1 MSSETTAQDKLHKIV
16 EDGMCLGCGLCAALS
31 GESISMGRGTDGD
44 LRPFA
49 SDGFTQ
55 DHMTMIEATCPS
67 LRIEGLPDS
76 IGKAAPHQDVI
87 WGPYHEMSLAY
98 ANDEAC
104 RHQASTAGLLTMM
117 ALYLLDKGLVDGIL
131 HVKAAALADGA
142 PSHHLPANFGIATIS
157 QTRDEVIAASG
168 SRYGPTAALAT
179 LEEVL
184 SSSKHYAVIAKPCD
198 LNALRNLAHH
208 DARVTDRLGYFLTML
223 CGGFQPDDAFQ
234 SFLKDHDLTSEGL
247 RDVRYRGYGCPG
259 PTSLTYEDGTRH
271 DFHYLDF
278 WGEDESQWS
287 MPLRCKICP
296 DGIGEA
302 ADFIAGDAWDGASPV
317 REDSK
322 TDKGFNSVITR
333 SAKGDALYQAAIAD
347 GYIIKSEIVDCD
359 YMSSVQPHQVTKK
372 LAAQARL
379 DGLKEAGSV
388 APELVNLRAEALTK
402 KLGTQAYDTQKTGGY
417 ERALKAKHKQ

>member
-31 GESISMGRGTDGD
+31 GEAISMGRGTDGD

-234 SFLKDHDLTSEGL
+234 SFLKDHDLTGDGL
-247 RDVRYRGYGCPG
+247 RDVWYRGYGCPG

-287 MPLRCKICP
+287 MP
-296 DGIGEA
+296 
-302 ADFIAGDAWDGASPV
+302 
-317 REDSK
+317 
-322 TDKGFNSVITR
+322 
-333 SAKGDALYQAAIAD
+333 
-347 GYIIKSEIVDCD
+347 
-359 YMSSVQPHQVTKK
+359 
-372 LAAQARL
+372 
-379 DGLKEAGSV
+379 
-388 APELVNLRAEALTK
+388 
-402 KLGTQAYDTQKTGGY
+402 
-417 ERALKAKHKQ
+417 